1 MKNQRIYD
9 TELTLKIV
17 NEIMNYDFDK
27 NNLISGEGTTNT
39 WRKNGYLA
47 YDMNGEKLGII
58 FEDDKEKNIYYKCA
72 NILFFK
78 QYRLKHNVGI
88 WRIIKPIDYSNYINA
103 NGYINFLTLEQI
115 LSEKGSFVVTTK
127 STYHH

>member
-9 TELTLKIV
+9 SELTLKIV
-17 NEIMNYDFDK
+17 NEKMNYDFDK
-27 NNLISGEGTTNT
+27 NNLISGEGITNT

-78 QYRLKHNVGI
+78 PYRVKHNLGI
-88 WRIIKPIDYSNYINA
+88 WRIIKPIDYSNYTNA
-103 NGYINFLTLEQI
+103 NGYIDFLTLEQI

-127 STYHH
+127 PTYHH